1 MITLRRKHTRINE
14 YNEATSTVVEITD
27 PALLQKKTA
36 IEKQKLQLKTTYV
49 NAVNR
54 LDAQL
59 IQLGKQQSQL
69 NAKNNS
75 QKSNTETNDNE
86 NKQNADVNEGKN
98 HKHEILSSIIKKV
111 NNDLDLSYS
120 LSDDEIFRMARK
132 LVDII
137 NENKNTNNLVDIIRY
152 ELKKYCLNHNKISL
166 SQSELNK
173 FLNEFEKLAAA
184 SNYNVISNI
193 FNNME
198 NKIYFND
205 DTNVDELEAELL
217 YLDIDVIDEDL
228 NKNVL
233 TVEFPKKYSK
243 HELRELL
250 SDFNIMKNNS
260 HLVL

>member
-14 YNEATSTVVEITD
+14 YDEATNTVVEITD

-49 NAVNR
+49 NSVKR
-54 LDAQL
+54 LDDQL

-69 NAKNNS
+69 NAQNNS
-75 QKSNTETNDNE
+75 QKSNTGINDNE
-86 NKQNADVNEGKN
+86 SKQNNNVNEGKN

-137 NENKNTNNLVDIIRY
+137 NENKNTDNLVDIIRY

-193 FNNME
+193 FNNIQ

-260 HLVL
+260 HFVL